1 MRTTLLGILL
11 LATFAAAN
19 TCTEAVFKLSKKSMD
34 ITKGEAYHDSSYF
47 MENYYKENPWSH
59 KLYYT
64 NGKLDSLVMDPMEEG
79 DSLRVTHYYWNAD
92 ETKLSGKGS
101 EIIILQE
108 TLGDTVILNQKSYSD
123 GEFDDFYMV
132 KMTDSYISAQN
143 DVYHSFEEIFFSH
156 DTLFEKNV
164 YDYGS
169 ENPRPEII
177 FTVGDST
184 NDLKCYEYRMEDD
197 KPELYETIEII
208 NTDNGYMLKY
218 LKESSN
224 GYYLR
229 EFFYVNNESTTAIQK
244 FRAPIKISPKARYFD
259 LLGRYKFTR

>member
-1 MRTTLLGILL
+1 MKNFLFCLLL
-11 LATFAAAN
+11 LAGFAAAN
-19 TCTEAVFKLSKKSMD
+19 TCTEAVFKLSKGSLD
-34 ITKGEAYHDSSYF
+34 IKKGEAYHDSSYF

-64 NGKLDSLVMDPMEEG
+64 NGKLDSLVMDPMDGE
-79 DSLRVTHYYWNAD
+79 SLRTTHYYWNID

-101 EIIILQE
+101 EFVFFQE
-108 TLGDTVILNQKSYSD
+108 ASGDTIVLKEKIYSD
-123 GEFDDFYMV
+123 GEFESSTIV
-132 KMTDSYISAQN
+132 KITDSYISALDEQ
-143 DVYHSFEEIFFSH
+143 DHSFQEFFFSN
-156 DTLFEKNV
+156 DTLFEKYV
-164 YDYGS
+164 FDYDS
-169 ENPRPEII
+169 KNSRPEIS

-184 NDLKCYEYRMEDD
+184 NELKCYEYKMEDD

-218 LKESSN
+218 LEESST

-229 EFFYVNNESTTAIQK
+229 EFFFVKDEGTTAIQK
-244 FRAPIKISPKARYFD
+244 RRAPAKVSPKARYFD